1 MDTSCEIFE
10 LRVLSGLHQGAA
22 LPLFGECWSIGASEE
37 ADLGLYDPG
46 VHVRHA
52 QLQRTGEHWSLQAQE
67 GLCRTM
73 RALPWRT
80 SQTLFLEPSFHWVA
94 FVSALLIPKAV
105 GRKRQAIR
113 PLNLAIR

>member
-1 MDTSCEIFE
+1 MPAKKLTWVYMILAFMFDMRSC
-10 LRVLSGLHQGAA
+10 SA
-22 LPLFGECWSIGASEE
+22 LAS
-37 ADLGLYDPG
+37 
-46 VHVRHA
+46 
-52 QLQRTGEHWSLQAQE
+52 TGRCKLKKAF
-67 GLCRTM
+67 CRTM

-80 SQTLFLEPSFHWVA
+80 SQTLFLEPSFPWVA